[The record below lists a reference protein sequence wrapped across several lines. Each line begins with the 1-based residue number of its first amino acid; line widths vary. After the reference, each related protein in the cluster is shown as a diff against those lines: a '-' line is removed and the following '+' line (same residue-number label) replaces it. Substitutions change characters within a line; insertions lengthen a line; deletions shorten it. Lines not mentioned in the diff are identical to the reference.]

1 MSKIGGKRNRGAA
14 FVSDLLQVGNS
25 RAEGQWGRSAARRYG
40 MAAIVKE
47 AVADEFGLLLEPVT
61 VEATCVFHSISIA
74 AERMAHQ
81 R

>member
-25 RAEGQWGRSAARRYG
+25 RAEGQWGRSATRRYG
-40 MAAIVKE
+40 MTAIGKE
-47 AVADEFGLLLEPVT
+47 TVADKLGLLLEPVT
-61 VEATCVFHSISIA
+61 LEAPCVFHSISVV